1 MVCSLRYYHGTEI
14 MFSCFASNNGRGRG
28 RPPYAGSCVELGVI
42 VPQHGLDAMI
52 EAVPANRL
60 GRPEEITTA
69 VLWLCGDMVS
79 ILHLKILVF
88 CALSG

>member
-1 MVCSLRYYHGTEI
+1 
-14 MFSCFASNNGRGRG
+14 
-28 RPPYAGSCVELGVI
+28 
-42 VPQHGLDAMI
+42 MI

-88 CALSG
+88 LCLIWVAFSNLFVIILNFEITLVNYI